1 MVHKGSE
8 PQEGQKIDREIFE
21 RLRRVIGFWSNF
33 GKSIA
38 EMIARTNI
46 TNRKVKA
53 SLFQLLQD

>member
-46 TNRKVKA
+46 TNRK
-53 SLFQLLQD
+53 